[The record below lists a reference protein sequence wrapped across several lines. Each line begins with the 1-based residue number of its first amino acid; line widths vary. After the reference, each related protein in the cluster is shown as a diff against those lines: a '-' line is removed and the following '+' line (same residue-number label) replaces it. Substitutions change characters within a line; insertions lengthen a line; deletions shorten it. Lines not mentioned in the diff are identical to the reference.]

1 MPPTYTPLIRRY
13 TYTPDSTPTY
23 LVEVGH
29 NAWFIPMDTAHT
41 SQTPVQGYCITG
53 APNLQRVLQDA
64 YSHQTSVA
72 TPATLLADAFDI
84 PSDTFGIPMD
94 QSPLLTP
101 VDMEGMSVN
110 IPVDAFGIP
119 EDVPLNSLDM
129 DVDAFSI
136 PAEQL
141 TLVPAADVPCHSL
154 DALHPLVDHDQTPVT
169 HIYEDD
175 VFTMNNIHMPLSS
188 PMHVHQP
195 VTPVGLLYEKD
206 AFAIPPSQAPSPPL
220 RPTSLV
226 FGDDAF
232 VIPACIAI
240 TSVIPVAVN
249 DIGGVPVPIN
259 YIHSMPEGLALDAD
273 PFSIPDSAP
282 AASQLQA
289 FDANA
294 FNMQCV
300 PAAAL
305 PTEPHDTP
313 SNPVSPTVSQSGEYL
328 HILLVMSP
336 LHIFRDAAHDT
347 VGE

>member
-1 MPPTYTPLIRRY
+1 MTVVCSHSFCVECVPLCMPPTYTPLIRRY
-13 TYTPDSTPTY
+13 TYTADSTPTY
-23 LVEVGH
+23 PVEVGC

-41 SQTPVQGYCITG
+41 SQTPVQGYCITS
-53 APNLQRVLQDA
+53 APNLWRVLQDA
-64 YSHQTSVA
+64 YSRRTSIA
-72 TPATLLADAFDI
+72 TPATLPADAFDI
-84 PSDTFGIPMD
+84 PGNTFGIPMD

-141 TLVPAADVPCHSL
+141 ALAPAADVPCHSL
-154 DALHPLVDHDQTPVT
+154 DAFCLLGDHDQTPVT
-169 HIYEDD
+169 HVYKDD
-175 VFTMNNIHMPLSS
+175 AFTMNSIHMLPSS

-206 AFAIPPSQAPSPPL
+206 AFAIPPPPAPSPPL
-220 RPTSLV
+220 WPTSLV

-232 VIPACIAI
+232 VIPACVAI
-240 TSVIPVAVN
+240 TTIMLAAVN

-259 YIHSMPEGLALDAD
+259 YIHGMPEGLALDAD
-273 PFSIPDSAP
+273 AFSIPDSAP
-282 AASQLQA
+282 PASQLWA

-294 FNMQCV
+294 FDMQCM

-305 PTEPHDTP
+305 PMEPHDAP
-313 SNPVSPTVSQSGEYL
+313 SNPVSPTVS
-328 HILLVMSP
+328 
-336 LHIFRDAAHDT
+336 
-347 VGE
+347 